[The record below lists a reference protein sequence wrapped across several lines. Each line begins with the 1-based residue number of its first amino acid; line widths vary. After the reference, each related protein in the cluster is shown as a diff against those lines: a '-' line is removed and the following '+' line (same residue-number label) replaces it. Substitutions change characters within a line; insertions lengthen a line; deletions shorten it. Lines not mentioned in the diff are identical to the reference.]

1 MSAVPADMNQT
12 EERQVV
18 MSARRVSLLGGLLI
32 AIGPISMAMY
42 TPAMPAI
49 VEAFGTTESAVK
61 LTLTLYFAG
70 FACSQL
76 VAGPLSDALGRKP
89 VTFAFMLVYLLGSLL
104 AWFTPSVETL
114 MAARFIQGVGASVG
128 VAVSRAVVRDLFTG
142 NTSAKIMNLIG
153 IILALGPALAPTIGG
168 VLMEFYGWRSSF
180 VAMFVFGVGSIAA
193 IAFFMRETVE
203 RDLSRLQPKA
213 LVKSYGMLMT
223 HKHFLLTVTVIS
235 GAVGALYAQA
245 TFLPFI
251 LMNRVGLTPSQ
262 FGLGMLMQSGC
273 FFLGAVMA
281 RWAMQRYSA
290 YQLVAPGLGLI
301 ALGSLGVF
309 MLNFWEPSYLRVMGP
324 VAPYAIGIAFV
335 MPAMS
340 TAALAPFRQNAGAAS
355 AMMGF
360 LQMGAGL
367 AFGTLGALM
376 GDPVLAM
383 ANLVPFMGL
392 AACVAYLVYRR
403 HPHLAEEEPRRD
415 VLAAAPPGRS
425 LMPEEGKAR

>member
-1 MSAVPADMNQT
+1 MSAVPANNQNDVT
-12 EERQVV
+12 TPL

-49 VEAFGTTESAVK
+49 VEAFGSTEAAVK

-76 VAGPLSDALGRKP
+76 VAGPLSDGLGRKP
-89 VTFAFMLVYLLGSLL
+89 VTFAFMVIYLLGSLL
-104 AWFTPSVETL
+104 ALIAPSIESL
-114 MAARFIQGVGASVG
+114 MVGRFIQGVGASVG
-128 VAVSRAVVRDLFTG
+128 VAISRALVRDLFTG
-142 NTSAKIMNLIG
+142 HTSAKIMNLIG

-180 VAMFVFGVGSIAA
+180 VAMFVFGAGSIALVGL
-193 IAFFMRETVE
+193 FMRETVQ
-203 RDLSRLQPKA
+203 RDLSRLQPRA
-213 LVKSYGMLMT
+213 LVKSYGMLLT
-223 HKHFLLTVTVIS
+223 HRHFLLTVTVIS
-235 GAVGALYAQA
+235 GAVGALYTQA

-273 FFLGAVMA
+273 FFLGAVIA
-281 RWAMQRYSA
+281 RSLMKRYSA
-290 YQLVAPGLGLI
+290 YQLVTPGLALI
-301 ALGSLGVF
+301 ALGSLGIF
-309 MLNFWEPSYLRVMGP
+309 MLNFWAPSYLRVMGP

-340 TAALAPFRQNAGAAS
+340 TAALAPFRENAGAAS

-360 LQMGAGL
+360 LQMGTGL
-367 AFGTLGALM
+367 AFGTFGAML

-392 AACVAYLVYRR
+392 TACIAYVIYRR

-425 LMPEEGKAR
+425 LMPDQREP